1 MNMSRIY
8 LIAVMSWVCIQG
20 QAQNDLMKELEESQ
34 PEETNFTIQ
43 TFNGTRVING
53 QSVETKG
60 KGELE
65 FIFSHRF
72 GRLNSGS
79 YNFWG
84 LDDAFVRLG
93 LEYGIT
99 DRLGV
104 GLGRSSTDKTFDGYV
119 RYKVLRQS
127 SGAKNIPFTVTAV
140 GSWYIKASPQARFN
154 PQVTMNDRIAYS
166 LEWLAAKKFSP
177 NFSMQ
182 ISPVWVHRNTVNQMF
197 ENNDDVALGVG
208 VIHKITRSLSITGE
222 YFYRINTHPNTTR
235 TDAVGMG
242 LDIET
247 GGHVFQLIF
256 TNSLG
261 LFTRAVV
268 SETQGDFFDGD
279 IHFGF
284 NISRNFQ
291 LVHKR

>member
-34 PEETNFTIQ
+34 LEETNFTIQ

-99 DRLGV
+99 DRLGA
-104 GLGRSSTDKTFDGYV
+104 GLGRSSTD
-119 RYKVLRQS
+119 
-127 SGAKNIPFTVTAV
+127 
-140 GSWYIKASPQARFN
+140 
-154 PQVTMNDRIAYS
+154 
-166 LEWLAAKKFSP
+166 
-177 NFSMQ
+177 
-182 ISPVWVHRNTVNQMF
+182 
-197 ENNDDVALGVG
+197 
-208 VIHKITRSLSITGE
+208 
-222 YFYRINTHPNTTR
+222 
-235 TDAVGMG
+235 
-242 LDIET
+242 
-247 GGHVFQLIF
+247 
-256 TNSLG
+256 
-261 LFTRAVV
+261 
-268 SETQGDFFDGD
+268 
-279 IHFGF
+279 
-284 NISRNFQ
+284 
-291 LVHKR
+291 